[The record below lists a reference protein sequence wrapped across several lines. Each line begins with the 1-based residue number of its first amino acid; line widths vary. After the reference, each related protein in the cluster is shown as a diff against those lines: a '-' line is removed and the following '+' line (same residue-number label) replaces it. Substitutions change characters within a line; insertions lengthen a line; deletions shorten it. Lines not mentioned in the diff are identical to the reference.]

1 MSSLSVG
8 RARCGA
14 RFSGT
19 RGWSSGC
26 PCAAATSQLAVLD
39 ALARRARRLSQ
50 RAVRA
55 PGAGGTQGKDVAAEV
70 GRREVRRAR
79 GVLDDADGRPP
90 TAPAATAGTRAT
102 HSRASVAAAWRDVPC
117 RGHGPKAV
125 ARRSAVRT
133 RDRTLC
139 AVATSATS
147 VRSPYSASRLR
158 ATRAASAGIRPR
170 AAEPCVP
177 SGDRSA
183 SASTSRETHPGP
195 TGAAEH
201 RVGAWAAGV
210 RAWNP
215 VDARESGNP
224 RRPGHSDAP
233 RATADRVAGDHHIA
247 AVVEQDGYRAAAGRR
262 ARAADRQAIQGERG
276 DTAGG
281 DGGDGGRSTVHH
293 GRIGG
298 DVAEQ
303 RGG

>member
-1 MSSLSVG
+1 WG
-8 RARCGA
+8 GKREHRA
-14 RFSGT
+14 
-19 RGWSSGC
+19 
-26 PCAAATSQLAVLD
+26 
-39 ALARRARRLSQ
+39 
-50 RAVRA
+50 
-55 PGAGGTQGKDVAAEV
+55 
-70 GRREVRRAR
+70 
-79 GVLDDADGRPP
+79 
-90 TAPAATAGTRAT
+90 TAPAATAGARAT

-158 ATRAASAGIRPR
+158 ATRAA
-170 AAEPCVP
+170 
-177 SGDRSA
+177 
-183 SASTSRETHPGP
+183 
-195 TGAAEH
+195 
-201 RVGAWAAGV
+201 
-210 RAWNP
+210 
-215 VDARESGNP
+215 
-224 RRPGHSDAP
+224 

-262 ARAADRQAIQGERG
+262 ACAADRQAIQGERG
-276 DTAGG
+276 DTAGGDGG

-303 RGG
+303 RGGAVAAV